1 MVVVVVFVTLFPL
14 GAFAKQKSSGDIL
27 LPKGVISE
35 PLGMGSFGVVWA
47 AHCESQVSGKGKGQH
62 VFFVF
67 SGEDSVIFSQRKH
80 FPPKKQ
86 TLPKKSCFWGVDCF
100 FVEVFF
106 WFGKVKILGRLASHS
121 TVMMLSS
128 SLLLQLLDDI
138 ILTSELFFFEKY
150 CKSF

>member
-1 MVVVVVFVTLFPL
+1 MTNSQTEVSSLNLLEWDPL
-14 GAFAKQKSSGDIL
+14 VSFGPL
-27 LPKGVISE
+27 LPVNHRSRGIREV
-35 PLGMGSFGVVWA
+35 
-47 AHCESQVSGKGKGQH
+47 SQNG
-62 VFFVF
+62 FFLKF
-67 SGEDSVIFSQRKH
+67 SGEDSVIFSQGKH
-80 FPPKKQ
+80 FSTEKNKPSRKRAA
-86 TLPKKSCFWGVDCF
+86 FGGVDCF

-121 TVMMLSS
+121 TAMMLSS